1 MRRPGATHATAIA
14 YVALF
19 VALGGSGYAATTIAS
34 ASRSAPVKVRCSA
47 SQGRRRVACK
57 IVKGS
62 GVGPR
67 GTQGPPGPSGTSG
80 PTVLSQ
86 GPGYSRQPATISGFP
101 WTNTS
106 GQSYDN
112 DAEQE
117 FTAYSQYS
125 PEPLQT
131 TTLQTA
137 LLSPSEVAG
146 GSERLA
152 SVQFCYGVFNNTDP
166 GAGYTSTIQITDAEV
181 VEDNEPGSSSSA
193 APTSP
198 NTNTTPEAPLYAA
211 EPLINAPFS
220 PALENSSSCR
230 TIAAPSP
237 APISPNGYLSLVLT
251 VTYQGEAYGGVYP
264 EGTISLGRVTTTYA
278 P

>member
-1 MRRPGATHATAIA
+1 VKRLGTTHATAIA

-19 VALGGSGYAATTIAS
+19 IALGGSGYAATRIAT
-34 ASRSAPVKVRCSA
+34 AAGSAPVKVRCSA

-57 IVKGS
+57 VVKGS

-67 GTQGPPGPSGTSG
+67 GLQGQPGASGTSG
-80 PTVLSQ
+80 PTVLTQ

-101 WTNTS
+101 WTNNS
-106 GQSYDN
+106 GQSYDSE
-112 DAEQE
+112 AEQE

-131 TTLQTA
+131 TTLQTS

-166 GAGYTSTIQITDAEV
+166 GAGYTSTIQITNAEV
-181 VEDNEPGSSSSA
+181 VEDNEQSSSSSA

-198 NTNTTPEAPLYAA
+198 NTNTTPEAPLYAP
-211 EPLINAPFS
+211 EPLINAALS
-220 PALENSSSCR
+220 PPLENSSSCR
-230 TIAAPSP
+230 TIAATSP
-237 APISPNGYLSLVLT
+237 APVSPNGYLSLILT
-251 VTYQGEAYGGVYP
+251 VTYQGEAYGGNYP
-264 EGTISLGRVTTTYA
+264 EGTISLGRVTATYS

>member
-1 MRRPGATHATAIA
+1 MRRFGTTHATAIA

-57 IVKGS
+57 VVTGS

-67 GTQGPPGPSGTSG
+67 GAQGPPGPSGTSG

-117 FTAYSQYS
+117 FTAFSQYS

-137 LLSPSEVAG
+137 LLTPSEVAG

-166 GAGYTSTIQITDAEV
+166 GAGYTSTIQISNAEV
-181 VEDNEPGSSSSA
+181 VEDNEPGSSTSA

-198 NTNTTPEAPLYAA
+198 NTNTTPEAPLYAS

-230 TIAAPSP
+230 TIAASSP
-237 APISPNGYLSLVLT
+237 APISASGYLSLVLT
-251 VTYQGEAYGGVYP
+251 VSYQGEAYGGAYP